1 MKLPR
6 FLFLLLT
13 STSLSPNVQG
23 GEYTNFI
30 RQVQLPSGVQ
40 WDATVAVNGEQNS
53 MLPLDAGGAR
63 FELWTV
69 LSEPL
74 TSYLLDTRFVNA
86 YAPAADVVIRS
97 EDPYHVVPR
106 TRADRPFFVDITVS
120 GLLAGA
126 GDPEASKAVKL
137 LRHVQSYGLG
147 GIGEHLDRSQATLWS
162 QSLLAENGTR
172 TLTYALTSVPSEDLT
187 KVAGEERFSV
197 FSLSDGQ
204 SAESQ
209 IASRYIQIWPVADAE
224 IAGITQGQKIRFKLP
239 QLTLTLNDLY
249 PESQTYAQ
257 VYRGNPQLGV
267 EGTIIPGASLV
278 VSDSIPKSKVLVLSD
293 YDAVFDGDGSWTME
307 VLTKTPFGIDRLAY
321 VTFEIDRTI
330 AVNGMLSSCE

>member
-53 MLPLDAGGAR
+53 MLPLDVGGAR

-97 EDPYHVVPR
+97 EDPYYVIPR

-120 GLLAGA
+120 GLLSGA
-126 GDPEASKAVKL
+126 GDSDAFKAVKL
-137 LRHVQSYGLG
+137 LRHVQSYGPG
-147 GIGEHLDRSQATLWS
+147 GFGEHLDRSQATLWS